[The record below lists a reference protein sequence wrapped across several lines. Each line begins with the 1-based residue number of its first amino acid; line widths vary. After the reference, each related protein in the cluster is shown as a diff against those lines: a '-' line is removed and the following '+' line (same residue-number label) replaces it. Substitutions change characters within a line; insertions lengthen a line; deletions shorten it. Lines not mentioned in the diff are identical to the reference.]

1 MSPLDAALRYA
12 AIGWP
17 VFPCRGKL
25 PLTPYRF
32 QNASTDAA
40 TIKAWWRKHPD
51 ALISVA
57 TGRESRVVVLD
68 VDVKQRGP
76 NGCDSTLWGVNWRF
90 GNLIALCCS
99 SPPADHAR
107 WTLRLLRRK
116 LLCWTRRGRQLQHDR
131 SRSKKSLF

>member
-1 MSPLDAALRYA
+1 MTPSDAALRYA

-25 PLTPYRF
+25 PLTP
-32 QNASTDAA
+32 

-68 VDVKQRGP
+68 VDVTQRGP
-76 NGCDSTLWGVNWRF
+76 NGWDTLEELGVMPLVDTPMSMTPSEVTHVFFDPVDRDIPLSV
-90 GNLIALCCS
+90 GKIGAQLDVRGERSCCTL
-99 SPPADHAR
+99 PTPGTAYR
-107 WTLRLLRRK
+107 WDP
-116 LLCWTRRGRQLQHDR
+116 H
-131 SRSKKSLF
+131 